1 MYARFPSL
9 SGDRLFFTSEDDIWS
24 LSTKGGAATRLTST
38 LGAALAPVASPDGR
52 WLAYLG
58 RDEGSEDIWV
68 MPSEGGPTRRL
79 SYTGSGSLAQPV
91 AWTADSKSVIG
102 WSSQGGFHRYQTRLW
117 AYPLDGSPATQIPAG
132 NGATEISYAPKGGAN
147 VIGRNTGRG
156 PEREAA
162 WWKRYRGGTAGVLW
176 IDVEGN
182 GQYRPFASELKGN
195 LSDAHWVGDRV
206 YFLSDHEGVSNIY
219 SKTPQDTDLK
229 RHTSSRDFYLR
240 HLASDGKTLAW
251 MKGGELFTMNPAE
264 GKEQK
269 IDAKLSS
276 SRTQLQRKFVSA
288 KQWLETAD
296 LHPKSHQLLVVAR
309 GKVATIGNWDGPA
322 VQHGVAQGVRYRA
335 ATWLSDG
342 KRFAVVSDASL
353 EERLE
358 LRDAETAALLRE
370 FRDFDCGI
378 VREMRANPRDAR
390 VAFSNHRAELWAFDL
405 DSGKSQLVERG
416 PMLYGIRGFDWSPC
430 GKYLAYALHE
440 HASSSRI
447 KIWDGSATRN
457 VTDGSFSDISPSFD
471 PEGKYLSFL
480 SQRNFNPVYDSSYF
494 ELSFPANTT
503 PYLAVLAKDTPSPFT
518 PPSKAVV
525 EAKGDDE
532 KGSDREKKDDSDAPK
547 ILETRIDWD
556 GLENRVLSFPLASV
570 AHNYAGLE
578 SVKGGV
584 VLLKMPIEGS
594 KDGAWL
600 SEEEEGKGEIEFWDF
615 KERKAEIVSRKVSSL
630 ARGLDGQSLLLTSGK
645 RVRLGTVK
653 SLKDATKEEGHT
665 PKSGW
670 VDLKRVHF
678 EVEPRAEWKQ
688 MYREAWRLQ
697 RDYFWDE
704 KMCGID
710 WQAVHDRY
718 APVVERV
725 GARSE
730 ISDLIWELHGE
741 LGTSH
746 AYEMMGD
753 YRRPPRYAQGHLG
766 ADITWD
772 EKAEGWRI
780 NNVLRGDTWDEKI
793 SSPLLRP
800 GVNVQAGDVLRSI
813 SGLKLSR
820 TVSPDQ
826 LLVNRPSEEVQLEV
840 QPQGKGESRR
850 VSVKTIPSEY
860 PLRYREWV
868 EGNRRY
874 VHEASGGKLGYLHIP
889 NMVGPGFSEFHR
901 AWANE
906 VHKGALLVDVRY
918 NGGGH
923 VSQLLLEKLARK
935 RIGWDLP
942 RHGTPEPYPAYTVG
956 GPMLALTNEY
966 AGSDGDI
973 FSHGFKLM
981 KLGPLVGKRTW
992 GGVVGIFPQ
1001 RPLVDGTWT
1010 SQPQFATWFQ
1020 DVQWDVENYGTDP
1033 DVVVE
1038 NRPQDD
1044 FKGDD
1049 VQLKTSVKMLLEML
1063 AKTPSTKPDFVQ
1075 RPNFAPK
1082 IGF

>member
-1 MYARFPSL
+1 MA
-9 SGDRLFFTSEDDIWS
+9 
-24 LSTKGGAATRLTST
+24 KGGTATRLTSSV
-38 LGAALAPVASPDGR
+38 GAALAPVASPDGC
-52 WLAYLG
+52 WVAYLG

-68 MPSEGGPTRRL
+68 MPSEGGLTKRL
-79 SYTGSGSLAQPV
+79 TYTGSGSLAQPI
-91 AWTADSKSVIG
+91 AWTADSKAVIG

-117 AYPLDGSPATQIPAG
+117 TYPLDGSPATLLPTG
-132 NGATEISYAPKGGAN
+132 NGATEISYAPNGKAN

-176 IDVEGN
+176 IDVEGS
-182 GQYRPFASELKGN
+182 GQYRPFASDLKGN
-195 LSDAHWVGDRV
+195 LSDAHWVGDRIF
-206 YFLSDHEGVSNIY
+206 FLSDHEGINNVY
-219 SKTPQDTDLK
+219 SKTPQDGDLR
-229 RHTSSRDFYLR
+229 RHTTSREFYLR
-240 HLASDGKTLAW
+240 HMASDGKCLSYMSA
-251 MKGGELFTMNPAE
+251 GELFVLDPSEA
-264 GKEQK
+264 KERK
-269 IDAKLSS
+269 IDVKLPSA
-276 SRTQLQRKFVSA
+276 RTQLQRKFVSA
-288 KQWLETAD
+288 KQWLESAD

-309 GKVATIGNWDGPA
+309 GKMATLGNWDGA
-322 VQHGVAQGVRYRA
+322 VVQQGSAQGVRYRA

-342 KRFAVVSDASL
+342 KRFAAVSDMSL

-358 LRDAETAALLRE
+358 LRDAETTLLLRE

-378 VREMRANPRDAR
+378 VREIRANPRDAR
-390 VAFSNHRAELWAFDL
+390 IAFTNHRAELWVADL
-405 DSGKSQLVERG
+405 DSSKYELVERG

-430 GKYLAYALHE
+430 GKLLAYALHE

-447 KIWDGSATRN
+447 KIWDGSQARS
-457 VTDGSFSDISPSFD
+457 VTDGSFTDVSPSFD
-471 PEGKYLSFL
+471 PEGRYLSFL
-480 SQRNFNPVYDSSYF
+480 SQRHFNPVYDSSYF
-494 ELSFPANTT
+494 ELSFPANVT
-503 PYLAVLAKDTPSPFT
+503 PFMVVLAKDTPSPFT
-518 PPSKAVV
+518 PSSKPVV
-525 EAKGDDE
+525 EAKESE
-532 KGSDREKKDDSDAPK
+532 KEDRKDASETKA
-547 ILETRIDWD
+547 LETKIDWE
-556 GLENRVLSFPLASV
+556 GLADRVLSFPLASV
-570 AHNYAGLE
+570 AHNYVVLE

-584 VLLKMPIEGS
+584 ALLKMPIEGS
-594 KDGAWL
+594 KDDIWL
-600 SEEEEGKGEIEFWDF
+600 AEEEEGRGEVEFWDYR
-615 KERKAEIVSRKVSSL
+615 ERKADTILHKVSSL
-630 ARGLDGQSLLLTSGK
+630 SRGQDGQSLLVTNGK
-645 RVRLGTVK
+645 RLRLGTVK
-653 SLKDATKEEGHT
+653 TLKDASKEEGFSS
-665 PKSGW
+665 KSGK

-678 EVEPRAEWKQ
+678 EVDPRSEWKQ
-688 MYREAWRLQ
+688 MFREAWRLQ

-710 WQAVHDRY
+710 WQRMHDRY

-766 ADITWD
+766 ADITWN
-772 EKAEGWRI
+772 EAAQGWRI
-780 NNVLRGDTWDEKI
+780 DKILRGDTWDPKT

-800 GVNVQAGDVLRSI
+800 GSNVAVGDVLRSI
-813 SGLKLSR
+813 SGIKLSR

-826 LLVNRPSEEVQLEV
+826 VLVNRPSEEVLLEILS
-840 QPQGKGESRR
+840 QGKGNPLR
-850 VSVKTIPSEY
+850 VPVCTIPNEY

-868 EGNRRY
+868 ENNRRY
-874 VHEASGGKLGYLHIP
+874 VHEASDGKVGYLHIP

-906 VHKGALLVDVRY
+906 VYKGALLVDVRY

-923 VSQLLLEKLARK
+923 VSELLLEKLARK
-935 RIGWDLP
+935 RIGWGLP
-942 RHGTPEPYPAYTVG
+942 RHGIPDPYPAYTVG

-981 KLGPLVGKRTW
+981 KLGLLVGKRTW

-1020 DVQWDVENYGTDP
+1020 DVQWGVENYGTDP

-1044 FKGDD
+1044 FKGED
-1049 VQLKTSVKMLLEML
+1049 VQLKTSVKMLLEIL
-1063 AKTPSTKPDFVQ
+1063 AKTPSSKPDFVE
-1075 RPNFAPK
+1075 RPDFAPK